1 MQDSNQLHA
10 VCLDT
15 YPPCVYMNTI
25 SHNIVQLVH
34 EFNRVSKSTKVLYFT
49 YYNID
54 ILLHSQVYMKFF
66 EILLFQACYTFDA
79 GPNACLVLPKSN
91 VPEFLGYVKH
101 YFPSDSSEYIKGKSI
116 ELKEVSKVRINHK
129 IQRYFQINNGNF

>member
-34 EFNRVSKSTKVLYFT
+34 EFNRVSKSTKVG
-49 YYNID
+49 I
-54 ILLHSQVYMKFF
+54 IL
-66 EILLFQACYTFDA
+66 
-79 GPNACLVLPKSN
+79 
-91 VPEFLGYVKH
+91 
-101 YFPSDSSEYIKGKSI
+101 
-116 ELKEVSKVRINHK
+116 
-129 IQRYFQINNGNF
+129 GNFDVILYYYYC

>member
-49 YYNID
+49 
-54 ILLHSQVYMKFF
+54 
-66 EILLFQACYTFDA
+66 
-79 GPNACLVLPKSN
+79 
-91 VPEFLGYVKH
+91 
-101 YFPSDSSEYIKGKSI
+101 
-116 ELKEVSKVRINHK
+116 
-129 IQRYFQINNGNF
+129 

>member
-34 EFNRVSKSTKVLYFT
+34 EFNRVSKSTKVLYGT
-49 YYNID
+49 YYNI
-54 ILLHSQVYMKFF
+54 IS
-66 EILLFQACYTFDA
+66 I
-79 GPNACLVLPKSN
+79 
-91 VPEFLGYVKH
+91 YVAR
-101 YFPSDSSEYIKGKSI
+101 YI
-116 ELKEVSKVRINHK
+116 
-129 IQRYFQINNGNF
+129 